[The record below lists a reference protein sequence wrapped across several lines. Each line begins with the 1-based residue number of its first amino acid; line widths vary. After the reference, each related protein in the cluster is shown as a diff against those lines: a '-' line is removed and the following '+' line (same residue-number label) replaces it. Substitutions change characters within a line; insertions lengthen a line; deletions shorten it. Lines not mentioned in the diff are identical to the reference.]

1 MKKLVPI
8 IVLLGLIAS
17 TFPAYAKAKERVG
30 DRISLSDAFPD
41 PVTIAFPAGDPFHIA
56 HGWANLSTDSDAVG
70 KFDFELEVDGASRK
84 KDFVERT
91 VVGEDPD
98 LLTRIWVFNF
108 PEGMAGTHT
117 FTGHWSA
124 PCYAFGGPCDHPN
137 EKVEVFML
145 ELTVDFTP

>member
-8 IVLLGLIAS
+8 IVLLGLLAG

-30 DRISLSDAFPD
+30 DPINLFNAFPD

-56 HGWANLSTDSDAVG
+56 HGWVILTDSDAVG
-70 KFDFELEVDGASRK
+70 KLDFELEVDGASRK
-84 KDFVERT
+84 EDFVERT

-98 LLTRIWVFNF
+98 LLTRVWVFNF

-117 FTGHWSA
+117 FTGHFSG
-124 PCYAFGGPCDHPN
+124 PCYASGGPCDHPN
-137 EKVEVFML
+137 EKVEILML
-145 ELTVDFTP
+145 ELTVNFTP